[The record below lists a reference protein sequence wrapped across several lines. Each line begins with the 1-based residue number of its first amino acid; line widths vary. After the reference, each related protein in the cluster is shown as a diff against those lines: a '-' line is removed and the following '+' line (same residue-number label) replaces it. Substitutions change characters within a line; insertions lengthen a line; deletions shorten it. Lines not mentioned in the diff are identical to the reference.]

1 MEHVKCPICEI
12 DDTRLLVRKN
22 AFNIVR
28 CVRCGLVYVNPRYD
42 ERELVEFYNRPAAPE
57 DPASDNIRKSH
68 DDHKVRKFRLS
79 IELLKRQ
86 SRPVS
91 KVFDLGCSTGIFL
104 DMAASEGWKPYGT
117 DLNRRLVNENRK
129 RFGDAVSV
137 QDGERIDFPD
147 DSFDAVTLFDVIEH
161 LRDPV
166 SALREAGRVTAPG
179 GFVVLSTPN
188 AAGLFPRITYAL
200 FGKTIGA
207 WEHPTPPG
215 HIYQFSPD
223 TLRRTAEKAG
233 LEFADDCNFEIHPP
247 YTVGELENS
256 IVNALR
262 KSGSSAAAA
271 ETSQAAATATSPV
284 GPTGR
289 AYSIK
294 KLPRLM
300 IRLLSGCLVWF
311 LYPVARMLGSGDSM
325 IMVFRK
331 VPATGNHAAG

>member
-12 DDTRLLVRKN
+12 DDTRLLVTKN

-28 CVRCGLVYVNPRYD
+28 CAGCGLVYVNPRYD

-57 DPASDNIRKSH
+57 DPASDGIRKSH
-68 DDHKVRKFRLS
+68 DDHKIRKFRLS
-79 IELLKRQ
+79 IDLLKRQ
-86 SRPVS
+86 SRPVLN
-91 KVFDLGCSTGIFL
+91 VFDLGCSTGIFM
-104 DMAASEGWKPYGT
+104 DMAASEGWKPHGT

-129 RFGDAVSV
+129 RFGDAVRV
-137 QDGERIDFPD
+137 QEGERIDFPD

-166 SALREAGRVTAPG
+166 SALREAARVTAPD

-188 AAGLFPRITYAL
+188 AAGLFPKVTYAL
-200 FGKTIGA
+200 FGRTIGA

-233 LEFADDCNFEIHPP
+233 LEFADACNFEIHPP

-262 KSGSSAAAA
+262 KNGSEAASAEESQPAA
-271 ETSQAAATATSPV
+271 EAGSPA
-284 GPTGR
+284 GPAGK
-289 AYSIK
+289 SFGIK
-294 KLPRLM
+294 KLPRLL
-300 IRLLSGCLVWF
+300 IRLLSGCLVWS
-311 LYPVARMLGSGDSM
+311 LYPVARIFGSGDSM

-331 VPATGNHAAG
+331 VPSSGNRTAG